1 MSRSRWISYGLWV
14 SAGASTV
21 FSILGAMSIGVL
33 ILPLAI
39 ALLVL
44 AAWKPPRWPE
54 ILGLLPGAA
63 APVLFVGF
71 GRYLRRC
78 TPTWGTPQF
87 SDGAITIRGGSCFS
101 SFDYQSWLLT
111 GLAMIAVGAAAYALA
126 RRSSRGGDAI
136 GVTHD

>member
-33 ILPLAI
+33 ILPLAV
-39 ALLVL
+39 ALIVL

-54 ILGLLPGAA
+54 ILGLLPGTA
-63 APVLFVGF
+63 APVLFVGVV
-71 GRYLRRC
+71 RYGRRC

-87 SDGAITIRGGSCFS
+87 SDGVMTIRGGSCFS
-101 SFDYQSWLLT
+101 SFDYQSWLLA
-111 GLAMIAVGAAAYALA
+111 GAAMIAIGAAAYALA
-126 RRSSRGGDAI
+126 RRSSRSDEAI
-136 GVTHD
+136 GETHD